1 MLLVRIVRKKLKGKK
16 ALLNLILQRGTSSK
30 SERIKHFFVKFLR
43 VFDFLRGAKCLKF
56 RILGLSFKFLDFT
69 YIYLGGIGK

>member
-30 SERIKHFFVKFLR
+30 SEKIKHFFVKFLR
-43 VFDFLRGAKCLKF
+43 VFDF
-56 RILGLSFKFLDFT
+56 
-69 YIYLGGIGK
+69 